1 MKKFISLLLALVLLA
16 GCGCLSEE
24 ADTQETDLKALYE
37 EQVTYAMRLFTY
49 YSTNERNRDW
59 AARVV
64 AKDSPA
70 WNVILNY
77 DYGWWN
83 APKKNDLTEEV
94 TENYVQTGENTF
106 ECDYRCLNKLTLS
119 FGNYKAEFDV
129 AYHLCFENMGTEE
142 APKWM
147 ITDWFCLPSE
157 ADRLAA
163 EELNPTLEGMELS
176 AITGRTYRGFVLKI
190 NDPSRV
196 KAGAITYFSESG
208 YGWRVNDFAERLGA
222 QAVINGGAFV
232 DGTNMK
238 NGSVPLGC
246 VITDGNYRR
255 KNQPYNSECCVLTG
269 FDTDNKMHVGVF
281 SEAEVQ
287 ELNLRDA
294 LAFQSGLLADGE
306 RWQIPDVKR
315 SYLYSARTALG
326 QAPDGSVYFAVIKG
340 RQPDSLGATFD
351 DMIDLFLELG
361 CVNAGL
367 MDGGHSTCLF
377 LNGQSVYH
385 AYRYDVS
392 RRLPTVFYVK

>member
-1 MKKFISLLLALVLLA
+1 MKKLISLLLALILLIS
-16 GCGCLSEE
+16 CGLSEE
-24 ADTQETDLKALYE
+24 AEPREEDLKTLYE

-64 AKDSPA
+64 AKDTPA
-70 WNVILNY
+70 WNVVLNY

-83 APKKNDLTEEV
+83 APKKNDLTEVV
-94 TENYVQTGENTF
+94 TENYVRTGENTF

-147 ITDWFCLPSE
+147 ITDYSCLPSE
-157 ADRLAA
+157 ADRLVT
-163 EELNPTLEGMELS
+163 EEINPTLEGMELS
-176 AITGRTYRGFVLKI
+176 AITGKTYKGFVLKI

-208 YGWRVNDFAERLGA
+208 YGWRVNEFAERLGA

-232 DGTNMK
+232 DGTNKK
-238 NGSVPLGC
+238 NGSVPLGG

-255 KNQPYNSECCVLTG
+255 KNQPHNSECCVLTG

-281 SEAEVQ
+281 SEDEVQ
-287 ELNLRDA
+287 ALNLRDA

-315 SYLYSARTALG
+315 SYFYSARTALG
-326 QAPDGSVYFAVIKG
+326 QDPDGNVYFVVVKG
-340 RQPDSLGATFD
+340 RQPDSLGATFE
-351 DMIDLFLELG
+351 DMADIFLELG
-361 CVNAGL
+361 CVDAGL
-367 MDGGHSTCLF
+367 MDGGHSTSLF
-377 LNGQSVYH
+377 LNGQSIYH